1 MHRADYVK
9 NKKNKEKMLSTTWV
23 HSSMIITGF
32 DISQK
37 IMMLIPATEY
47 KDYIQISVCYEV
59 DSSIV

>member
-1 MHRADYVK
+1 
-9 NKKNKEKMLSTTWV
+9 
-23 HSSMIITGF
+23 MIITGF

-59 DSSIV
+59 DSSIVQYSTV